1 MRMKI
6 RSLDFF
12 CFSRAHSD
20 SSIKIRSFEICL
32 FFRSTSRLIEEK
44 EVISI
49 AHILAV
55 EESSKHGAPDIK
67 KFDFSQDHTF
77 V

>member
-6 RSLDFF
+6 ISLKFF
-12 CFSRAHSD
+12 
-20 SSIKIRSFEICL
+20 L
-32 FFRSTSRLIEEK
+32 LFRSTSRLIGEK

-55 EESSKHGAPDIK
+55 AESSKHGAPDIK
-67 KFDFSQDHTF
+67 KFEFSTKVFTF

>member
-1 MRMKI
+1 MRIWI
-6 RSLDFF
+6 RSMDFF
-12 CFSRAHSD
+12 RFSRAHPD

-49 AHILAV
+49 AHIRAV
-55 EESSKHGAPDIK
+55 AESSKHGAPDI
-67 KFDFSQDHTF
+67 
-77 V
+77 